1 MARNSENIAGAISA
15 VNGIVGAQTEALAQI
30 KTTLARKAAGA
41 SDISLGITSA
51 AVGDIV
57 KVKAVDANGK
67 PTEWEAAELG
77 ETWELISEGTVSE
90 EVGAIGITQ
99 DMNGNAFS
107 LSKAN
112 LLIRTANAETNTAEN
127 NAQVRVNRNSAH
139 TVILTNIPRVF
150 RVNSGGYFVATIL
163 VEGDRFLSFAS
174 TSAGTTWS
182 VQDFELTSGSLQE
195 NDVPPIKELCII
207 PQPGKTSVFG
217 VGSKWQL
224 KGVRA

>member
-15 VNGIVGAQTEALAQI
+15 VNNIVSAQTEALAQI
-30 KTTLARKAAGA
+30 KTSLASKTAGA
-41 SDISLGITSA
+41 IDISLGLTGT

-57 KVKAVDANGK
+57 KVKAVDASGK

-90 EVGAIGITQ
+90 EVGAISITQ
-99 DMNGNAFS
+99 DTNGNAFS

-112 LLIRTANAETNTAEN
+112 LFIQTASTETNTAEN
-127 NAQVRVNRNSAH
+127 NAQVRVNRNSAQ

-150 RVNSGGYFVATIL
+150 RVNSNGYFIATIL
-163 VEGDRFLSFAS
+163 VENRSFLSFAA
-174 TSAGTTWS
+174 TSAGTTWLL
-182 VQDFELTSGSLQE
+182 QNFELTSNASQE
-195 NDVPPIKELCII
+195 NDFLPINGLCII

-217 VGSKWQL
+217 VGSKWRL
-224 KGVRA
+224 EGVRI